1 MTVYELIKSRR
12 SVRSFKPQP
21 VPEEVLRRMVD
32 AARLAPSGAN
42 LQPLRYLVI
51 TDPAKRAEVFAH
63 LKWAAYIQPAGDPA
77 PGHEP
82 MAYVIVLVDERTANK
97 TIYRYDV
104 GHATENLLLAGL
116 AEGVAGC
123 LLLAFDPR
131 KVVESFGLPEY
142 LRPDIVVALGYPDET
157 PVFVD
162 RSDTVKYWRDEKGVH
177 IVPKRPLAEVMF
189 LNGLPPEKKDE
200 GPKAG

>member
-1 MTVYELIKSRR
+1 MTVYELIRSRR

-21 VPEEVLRRMVD
+21 VPEEALRRMVD

-42 LQPLRYLVI
+42 LQPLRYLVV

-63 LKWAAYIQPAGDPA
+63 LKWAAYIQPAGDPK

-82 MAYVIVLVDERTANK
+82 MAYVIVLVDERKANQA
-97 TIYRYDV
+97 IFRYDV
-104 GHATENLLLAGL
+104 GHSTENLLLAGL

-123 LLLAFDPR
+123 LLKAFDPK
-131 KVVESFGLPEY
+131 KVVESFKLPEY
-142 LRPDIVVALGYPDET
+142 LRPDLVVALGYPDET

-162 RSDTVKYWRDEKGVH
+162 RSDVVKYWRDEKGVH
-177 IVPKRPLAEVMF
+177 VVPKVPLAEVMF
-189 LNGLPPEKKDE
+189 LNEVPPEKKDE
-200 GPKAG
+200 GTKAG